1 MTDIIFEDE
10 DILILYKPGGV
21 AAQTANFL
29 EEDVVSFVRNYR
41 IGKKEAGYVALINR
55 LDKPVEG
62 LILIAKN
69 KNAAAFLSN
78 ELKERKIR
86 KFYYAVVHYN
96 HEVGFYDN
104 IANIC
109 SDEAEQ
115 NIEKIKEINGKKLG
129 KNVKIYNF
137 IDYII
142 KDKNNK
148 RAKIVDKDKY
158 KNAKRAS
165 LKAFIEEEKEGV
177 SLLNIELLT
186 GRFHQIRCQLAYHD
200 MPILG
205 DRKYGISKEA
215 FENLKGKEAKKEN
228 EPLGDKE
235 LSLCAY
241 KLIFI
246 HPKTNKKMTFSI
258 TPKGKKF
265 LEFNAIKD
273 KDLKE

>member
-10 DILILYKPGGV
+10 DILILYKPRGV

-165 LKAFIEEEKEGV
+165 LKAFIEEEKEGA

-205 DRKYGISKEA
+205 DRKYGIFKEA
-215 FENLKGKEAKKEN
+215 FENLKGKKDKKEN
-228 EPLGDKE
+228 RPLGDKE

-246 HPKTNKKMTFSI
+246 HPKTNKEMTFSI

>member
-109 SDEAEQ
+109 NDEAEQ
-115 NIEKIKEINGKKLG
+115 NIEKIKEINGKKLD

-177 SLLNIELLT
+177 SLLNIELFT

-215 FENLKGKEAKKEN
+215 FENLKGKEDKKEN

>member
-41 IGKKEAGYVALINR
+41 IGKKEEGYVALINR

-109 SDEAEQ
+109 NDEAEQ
-115 NIEKIKEINGKKLG
+115 NIEKIKEINGKKLD

-215 FENLKGKEAKKEN
+215 FENLKGKEDKKEN